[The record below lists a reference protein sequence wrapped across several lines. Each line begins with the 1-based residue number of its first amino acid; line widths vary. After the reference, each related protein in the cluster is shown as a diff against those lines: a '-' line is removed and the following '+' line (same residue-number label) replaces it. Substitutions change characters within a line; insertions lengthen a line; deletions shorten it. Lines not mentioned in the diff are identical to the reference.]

1 MLQSIHICTH
11 FFCYTIN
18 KEKKEGN
25 AMLDLLMIIVFCWL
39 FFKALGLV
47 FRLAWGVTK
56 FLVGLLVTAA
66 AVTLVGGVLFAG
78 GLVLLLPIALVGIA
92 LGLLKA
98 VV

>member
-1 MLQSIHICTH
+1 M
-11 FFCYTIN
+11 
-18 KEKKEGN
+18 KEGN

-56 FLVGLLVTAA
+56 ILVGLLVTAA

-78 GLVLLLPIALVGIA
+78 GLVLLIPIALVGAA

>member
-1 MLQSIHICTH
+1 M
-11 FFCYTIN
+11 
-18 KEKKEGN
+18 KEGN

-56 FLVGLLVTAA
+56 ILVGLLVTAA

>member
-1 MLQSIHICTH
+1 
-11 FFCYTIN
+11 
-18 KEKKEGN
+18 
-25 AMLDLLMIIVFCWL
+25 MLDLLMIIVFCWL

-56 FLVGLLVTAA
+56 ILVGLLVTAA

-92 LGLLKA
+92 LCLLKT

>member
-1 MLQSIHICTH
+1 
-11 FFCYTIN
+11 
-18 KEKKEGN
+18 
-25 AMLDLLMIIVFCWL
+25 MLDLLMILVFCWL

-56 FLVGLLVTAA
+56 ILVGLLVTAA

-78 GLVLLLPIALVGIA
+78 GLVLLLPIALVGAA

>member
-1 MLQSIHICTH
+1 
-11 FFCYTIN
+11 
-18 KEKKEGN
+18 
-25 AMLDLLMIIVFCWL
+25 MLDLLMIIVFCWL

-56 FLVGLLVTAA
+56 FLVGLLVTIALG
-66 AVTLVGGVLFAG
+66 TLVGGVLFAG

>member
-1 MLQSIHICTH
+1 
-11 FFCYTIN
+11 
-18 KEKKEGN
+18 
-25 AMLDLLMIIVFCWL
+25 MLDLLMIIVFCWL

-56 FLVGLLVTAA
+56 ILVGLLVTAA

>member
-1 MLQSIHICTH
+1 
-11 FFCYTIN
+11 
-18 KEKKEGN
+18 
-25 AMLDLLMIIVFCWL
+25 MLDLLMIIVFCWL

-56 FLVGLLVTAA
+56 ILVGLLVTAA

-78 GLVLLLPIALVGIA
+78 GLVLLLPIALVGVA

>member
-1 MLQSIHICTH
+1 
-11 FFCYTIN
+11 
-18 KEKKEGN
+18 
-25 AMLDLLMIIVFCWL
+25 MLDLLMIIVFCWL

-56 FLVGLLVTAA
+56 ILVGLLVTAA

-78 GLVLLLPIALVGIA
+78 GLVLLLPIALVGAA

-98 VV
+98 VT

>member
-1 MLQSIHICTH
+1 
-11 FFCYTIN
+11 
-18 KEKKEGN
+18 
-25 AMLDLLMIIVFCWL
+25 MLDLLLIILFCWL

-56 FLVGLLVTAA
+56 ILVGLLVTAA

>member
-1 MLQSIHICTH
+1 
-11 FFCYTIN
+11 
-18 KEKKEGN
+18 
-25 AMLDLLMIIVFCWL
+25 MLDLIITVLFCWL

-56 FLVGLLVTAA
+56 ILVGLLVTAA

>member
-1 MLQSIHICTH
+1 
-11 FFCYTIN
+11 
-18 KEKKEGN
+18 
-25 AMLDLLMIIVFCWL
+25 MLDLLMIIVFCWL

-56 FLVGLLVTAA
+56 ILVGLLVTAA
-66 AVTLVGGVLFAG
+66 AVTLVGGILFAG

>member
-1 MLQSIHICTH
+1 
-11 FFCYTIN
+11 
-18 KEKKEGN
+18 
-25 AMLDLLMIIVFCWL
+25 MLDLLMIIVFCWL

-56 FLVGLLVTAA
+56 LLVGLLVTAA

-92 LGLLKA
+92 FGLLKA
-98 VV
+98 CT

>member
-1 MLQSIHICTH
+1 
-11 FFCYTIN
+11 
-18 KEKKEGN
+18 
-25 AMLDLLMIIVFCWL
+25 MLDLLMIIVFCWL

-47 FRLAWGVTK
+47 FRLVWGVTK
-56 FLVGLLVTAA
+56 ILVGLLVTAA

-78 GLVLLLPIALVGIA
+78 GLVLLIPIALVGAA

>member
-1 MLQSIHICTH
+1 
-11 FFCYTIN
+11 
-18 KEKKEGN
+18 
-25 AMLDLLMIIVFCWL
+25 MLDLLMIVVFCWL

-66 AVTLVGGVLFAG
+66 LVTLVGGVLFAG
-78 GLVLLLPIALVGIA
+78 GLVLLLPIALVGVA

>member
-1 MLQSIHICTH
+1 
-11 FFCYTIN
+11 
-18 KEKKEGN
+18 
-25 AMLDLLMIIVFCWL
+25 MLDLLMIIVFCWL

-56 FLVGLLVTAA
+56 LLVGLLVTAA

>member
-1 MLQSIHICTH
+1 
-11 FFCYTIN
+11 
-18 KEKKEGN
+18 
-25 AMLDLLMIIVFCWL
+25 MLDLLMIIVFCWL

-56 FLVGLLVTAA
+56 ILVGLLVMAA

>member
-1 MLQSIHICTH
+1 
-11 FFCYTIN
+11 
-18 KEKKEGN
+18 
-25 AMLDLLMIIVFCWL
+25 MLDLLMIIVFCWL

-66 AVTLVGGVLFAG
+66 AVTLVGSVLFAG

>member
-1 MLQSIHICTH
+1 
-11 FFCYTIN
+11 
-18 KEKKEGN
+18 
-25 AMLDLLMIIVFCWL
+25 MLDLLMIIVFCWL

-66 AVTLVGGVLFAG
+66 LVTLVGGVLFAG
-78 GLVLLLPIALVGIA
+78 GLVLLLPIALVGVA

>member
-1 MLQSIHICTH
+1 MYSAGC
-11 FFCYTIN
+11 FSRPWDWCS
-18 KEKKEGN
+18 
-25 AMLDLLMIIVFCWL
+25 VWL
-39 FFKALGLV
+39 GV

-56 FLVGLLVTAA
+56 ILVGLLVTAA

>member
-1 MLQSIHICTH
+1 
-11 FFCYTIN
+11 
-18 KEKKEGN
+18 
-25 AMLDLLMIIVFCWL
+25 MLDLLMIIVFCWL

-56 FLVGLLVTAA
+56 ILVGLLVTAA

-78 GLVLLLPIALVGIA
+78 GLVLLIPIALVGIA

>member
-1 MLQSIHICTH
+1 
-11 FFCYTIN
+11 
-18 KEKKEGN
+18 
-25 AMLDLLMIIVFCWL
+25 MLDLLLIVLFCWL

-47 FRLAWGVTK
+47 FRLAWGATK
-56 FLVGLLVTAA
+56 ILVGLLVTAA

>member
-1 MLQSIHICTH
+1 
-11 FFCYTIN
+11 
-18 KEKKEGN
+18 
-25 AMLDLLMIIVFCWL
+25 MLDLLMIIVFCWL

-56 FLVGLLVTAA
+56 ILVGLLVTAA
-66 AVTLVGGVLFAG
+66 VVTLVGGILFAG

>member
-1 MLQSIHICTH
+1 
-11 FFCYTIN
+11 
-18 KEKKEGN
+18 
-25 AMLDLLMIIVFCWL
+25 MLDLLMIIVFCWL